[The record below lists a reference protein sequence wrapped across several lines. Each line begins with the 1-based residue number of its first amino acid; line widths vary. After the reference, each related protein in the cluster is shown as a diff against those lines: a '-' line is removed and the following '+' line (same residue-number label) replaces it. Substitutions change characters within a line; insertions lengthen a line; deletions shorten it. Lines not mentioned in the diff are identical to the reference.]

1 MAYLDNIAVF
11 VRVVELGNLSA
22 AGRDMRISP
31 AVASNRIKELEKHLG
46 VRLFNR
52 TTRQLMPTEHGRVF
66 YDGAKKVLDAVA
78 DAEAAVTALS
88 GQPRGTIRVTAPLGL
103 GRRLIASGIP
113 EFHDRYPDIEVRL
126 RLSDHNVDI
135 MQRRHRRRFPARPAG
150 GFEPADARHH
160 GLRARAGRRARNIS
174 TARGEPQ
181 TPEELVD
188 ASARLPAAA
197 LSRRRANITGR
208 CRRPRA
214 RRNSRCAAR
223 SIPMMATSLTGWA
236 LAGRGIVN
244 KPRFDV
250 EPFIRDGRLKVILPD
265 TPPPPVQLAA
275 VYPHKKFQDPKVR
288 LLLDF
293 MADRCQRMIRD
304 IMAAR

>member
-1 MAYLDNIAVF
+1 MAYLDTIAVF
-11 VRVVELGNLSA
+11 VRVVELGNLSS

-66 YDGAKKVLDAVA
+66 YDGAKRILESVIE
-78 DAEAAVTALS
+78 AEAAVSALS

-113 EFHDRYPDIEVRL
+113 EFRDRYTDIEVRL

-135 MQRRHRRRFPARPAG
+135 MKEGIDVAFRLG
-150 GFEPADARHH
+150 VLEDSS
-160 GLRARAGRRARNIS
+160 LRMRGIMDCERVIVASPNYLAS
-174 TARGEPQ
+174 RGEPQ
-181 TPEELVD
+181 HPQELISDRHDCLLLRFPGSKEYHWTLQMPDGPKKFDVHGPFD
-188 ASARLPAAA
+188 SDD
-197 LSRRRANITGR
+197 GDV
-208 CRRPRA
+208 
-214 RRNSRCAAR
+214 
-223 SIPMMATSLTGWA
+223 LTGWA
-236 LAGRGIVN
+236 LAGRGIIN

-250 EPFIRDGRLKVILPD
+250 EPFIRDQRLKVILPAF
-265 TPPPPVQLAA
+265 PPLPVQLAA
-275 VYPHKKFQDPKVR
+275 VYPHKNFQDPKVR

-293 MADRCQRMIRD
+293 MADRCHRMIRD
-304 IMAAR
+304 ILAGK

>member
-52 TTRQLMPTEHGRVF
+52 TTRQLMPTEHGTVF
-66 YDGAKKVLDAVA
+66 YAGAKQVLDAITE
-78 DAEAAVTALS
+78 AEAAVAALS

-113 EFHDRYPDIEVRL
+113 DFHDKYPDIEVRL

-135 MQRRHRRRFPARPAG
+135 MKEGIDVAFRLG
-150 GFEPADARHH
+150 IIEDSS
-160 GLRARAGRRARNIS
+160 LRMRGIMECERVLVAAPKYLE
-174 TARGEPQ
+174 ARGEPAEPQELIGRKHDCLMLRYAGAREFVWTLQ
-181 TPEELVD
+181 TPSGVQKYEVHGPYD
-188 ASARLPAAA
+188 
-197 LSRRRANITGR
+197 TDDGDV
-208 CRRPRA
+208 
-214 RRNSRCAAR
+214 
-223 SIPMMATSLTGWA
+223 LTGWA
-236 LAGRGIVN
+236 LSGRGIIN
-244 KPRFDV
+244 KPRFEV
-250 EPFIRDGRLKVILPD
+250 EPFIRDRRLKVILPQA
-265 TPPPPVQLAA
+265 PPTPVQFAA
-275 VYPHKKFQDPKVR
+275 VYPHKKLQDPKVR

-293 MADRCQRMIRD
+293 MAERCQRLIKD
-304 IMAAR
+304 ILAGK

>member
-52 TTRQLMPTEHGRVF
+52 TTRQLMPTEHGTVF
-66 YDGAKKVLDAVA
+66 YSGAKQVLEAVTE
-78 DAEAAVTALS
+78 AEAAVSALS

-113 EFHDRYPDIEVRL
+113 DFHDKYPDIEVRL

-135 MQRRHRRRFPARPAG
+135 MKEGIDVAFRLG
-150 GFEPADARHH
+150 VLEDSS
-160 GLRARAGRRARNIS
+160 LRMRGIMDCERVLVAAPKYLE
-174 TARGEPQ
+174 ARGEPE
-181 TPEELVD
+181 TPQDLIGRRHDCLMLRYPGLREHYWTL
-188 ASARLPAAA
+188 ATPAGPAKFEVHGPFDSDDGDVLTGRA
-197 LSRRRANITGR
+197 LS
-208 CRRPRA
+208 
-214 RRNSRCAAR
+214 
-223 SIPMMATSLTGWA
+223 
-236 LAGRGIVN
+236 GRGIIN
-244 KPRFDV
+244 KPRFEV
-250 EPFIRDGRLKVILPD
+250 EPFIRDRRLKVIL
-265 TPPPPVQLAA
+265 TSAPPTPVQFAA
-275 VYPHKKFQDPKVR
+275 VYPHMKLQDPKVR

-293 MADRCQRMIRD
+293 MAERCQRLIRD
-304 IMAAR
+304 LLAGK

>member
-11 VRVVELGNLSA
+11 VRVVELGNLSS

-66 YDGAKKVLDAVA
+66 YEGAKRILESVNE
-78 DAEAAVTALS
+78 AEAAVAALS

-103 GRRLIASGIP
+103 GRRMIASGIP

-135 MQRRHRRRFPARPAG
+135 MKEGIDVAFRLGQL
-150 GFEPADARHH
+150 EDSS
-160 GLRARAGRRARNIS
+160 LRMRGIAECERVIAAAPS
-174 TARGEPQ
+174 YLAARGEPR
-181 TPEELVD
+181 TPQDLVAQKHD
-188 ASARLPAAA
+188 CLLLRFPG
-197 LSRRRANITGR
+197 SRENIWTLTTPNG
-208 CRRPRA
+208 PYKVEVHGPFD
-214 RRNSRCAAR
+214 SDDGDV
-223 SIPMMATSLTGWA
+223 ITGWA

-244 KPRFDV
+244 KPRFEI
-250 EPFIRDGRLKVILPD
+250 EPFIRDRRLKVILAD
-265 TPPPPVQLAA
+265 YPPTPVQLAA
-275 VYPHKKFQDPKVR
+275 IYPHKNFQDPKVR

-293 MADRCQRMIRD
+293 MAERCQRLIRE
-304 IMAAR
+304 ILR